1 MSLSGVV
8 DCSPSPLLEGFTQHT
23 SLPTSPQPA
32 VPSLMKNLNE
42 PTLILAQPTH
52 PISTATDD
60 LRNSPS
66 SCLTC
71 QIRPPLTL
79 KKNCLAVF
87 HPVLSKE
94 IFMGLFCD
102 TTCFFD
108 NNNAPTPSP
117 HKTPSD
123 PTQSSFSFWTNDC
136 NLKNGRRVSTFYHC
150 KTKEPKKDGRWVLPS
165 CTDNV
170 IFYAVAMGGWC
181 WDIYRNRV
189 VHHFYSVIVLDF
201 NLIFF
206 PHASLICLD
215 LLSA

>member
-79 KKNCLAVF
+79 KKIAWLFSTLSCQRRFSWAFSVTQPVF
-87 HPVLSKE
+87 LTTIMHPHRPP
-94 IFMGLFCD
+94 IR
-102 TTCFFD
+102 
-108 NNNAPTPSP
+108 P
-117 HKTPSD
+117 HQTLL
-123 PTQSSFSFWTNDC
+123 N
-136 NLKNGRRVSTFYHC
+136 
-150 KTKEPKKDGRWVLPS
+150 
-165 CTDNV
+165 
-170 IFYAVAMGGWC
+170 
-181 WDIYRNRV
+181 
-189 VHHFYSVIVLDF
+189 
-201 NLIFF
+201 
-206 PHASLICLD
+206 
-215 LLSA
+215 LLSLSGPMTVI